1 MGVRLAAGRNR
12 AGTAAAVA
20 GIMLAG
26 LLTAGCTHETASQRA
41 ALASCTRFAIS
52 VIEHHIT
59 VRSLPAACH
68 GLTRAQV
75 NAAADIALAETAGK
89 VRSVTRDRIART
101 RPLLGYPLASFPAQP
116 NPPPVTAVYSRPAGG
131 PPLALV
137 ALVTWL
143 MTVALGGLMLARWAL
158 RGRRR
163 RAAGGE
169 VRSLPAMNV
178 AHFGL
183 ALAGLAAWIG
193 YLVTGLTGLAW
204 AACALLLPVAGFGMV
219 LVSRWFPERSTADV
233 AVSASPPPPVAAG
246 AVSAPARTGPAPGRA
261 VADLRPAVV
270 ISGPPPVQA
279 GQGQPPARHPP
290 ALIVVTHVALA
301 TATILF
307 AVLAAVAA
315 G

>member
-1 MGVRLAAGRNR
+1 MGVRLAGWRSG
-12 AGTAAAVA
+12 AGTAGAVA
-20 GIMLAG
+20 GLMLTG
-26 LLTAGCTHETASQRA
+26 LLATGCTHEPASQRQ

-52 VIEHHIT
+52 VIERHLT
-59 VRSLPAACH
+59 VRSLPAACR

-89 VRSVTRDRIART
+89 VRRVTRDRIART

-116 NPPPVTAVYSRPAGG
+116 NPPVTAVYSRPAGG

-279 GQGQPPARHPP
+279 GPGQPPARHPP